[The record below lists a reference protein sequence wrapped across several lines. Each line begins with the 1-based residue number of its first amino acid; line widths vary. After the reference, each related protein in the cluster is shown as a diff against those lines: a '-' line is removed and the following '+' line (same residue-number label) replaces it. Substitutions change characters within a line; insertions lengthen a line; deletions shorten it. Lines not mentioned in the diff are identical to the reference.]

1 VAERLL
7 EIAEGGLERRRCK
20 NANGK
25 DERIHL
31 AKLRKLVEQ
40 GKTPADVLLE
50 GMEKEADPLA
60 AIAKRTALDW
70 EL

>member
-1 VAERLL
+1 
-7 EIAEGGLERRRCK
+7 
-20 NANGK
+20 
-25 DERIHL
+25 
-31 AKLRKLVEQ
+31 
-40 GKTPADVLLE
+40 VLLE

>member
-1 VAERLL
+1 
-7 EIAEGGLERRRCK
+7 
-20 NANGK
+20 
-25 DERIHL
+25 
-31 AKLRKLVEQ
+31 VEQ